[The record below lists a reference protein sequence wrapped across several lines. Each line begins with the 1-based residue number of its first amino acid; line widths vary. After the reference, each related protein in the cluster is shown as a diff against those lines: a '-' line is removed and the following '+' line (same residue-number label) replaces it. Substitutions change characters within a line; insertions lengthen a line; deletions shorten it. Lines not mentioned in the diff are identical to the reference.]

1 MERCAV
7 ARSCDTGQGTPLCGM
22 QDFRRLDVWRKAH
35 ALALDVRRVSKG
47 FPRSGYAALRSQLT
61 RAAESVPSN
70 IVEGCFAA
78 SQREFARYLEISVK
92 SAGELEYHLQLAYD
106 YGVLRNRNWRSLT
119 ASTVEVRRML
129 LGLRKKV
136 LRPDAPDAPK

>member
-1 MERCAV
+1 MAGCRISGGWMCGV
-7 ARSCDTGQGTPLCGM
+7 KRTRLHSTCGGSRRGFRGPDTRG
-22 QDFRRLDVWRKAH
+22 
-35 ALALDVRRVSKG
+35 
-47 FPRSGYAALRSQLT
+47 LRSQLT

-78 SQREFARYLEISVK
+78 SQKEFARYLEISVK

-106 YGVLRNRNWRSLT
+106 YGVLRNRNWQSLT
-119 ASTVEVRRML
+119 ANTVEVRRML

-136 LRPDAPDAPK
+136 LAPPPKP

>member
-1 MERCAV
+1 
-7 ARSCDTGQGTPLCGM
+7 M
-22 QDFRRLDVWRKAH
+22 QDFRRLNVWDKAH
-35 ALALDVRRVSKG
+35 ALALDVRRVTKG
-47 FPRSGYAALRSQLT
+47 FPRSGYAALRSQMT

-78 SQREFARYLEISVK
+78 SQKKFARYLEISVK

-106 YGVLRNRNWRSLT
+106 YGVLRNRNWQSLT
-119 ASTVEVRRML
+119 ANTVEVCRML

-136 LRPDAPDAPK
+136 LAPPPKP

>member
-1 MERCAV
+1 
-7 ARSCDTGQGTPLCGM
+7 M
-22 QDFRRLDVWRKAH
+22 QDFRKLKVWQKAH
-35 ALALDVRRVSKG
+35 ALALNVRRVSKG
-47 FPRSGYAALRSQLT
+47 FPRSGYATLRSQIT

-78 SQREFARYLEISVK
+78 SQREFAHLEISVK

-106 YGVLRNRNWRSLT
+106 YGVLRNRNWQSLS
-119 ASTVEVRRML
+119 ADTVEVRRML

-136 LRPDAPDAPK
+136 RRYQNFCV